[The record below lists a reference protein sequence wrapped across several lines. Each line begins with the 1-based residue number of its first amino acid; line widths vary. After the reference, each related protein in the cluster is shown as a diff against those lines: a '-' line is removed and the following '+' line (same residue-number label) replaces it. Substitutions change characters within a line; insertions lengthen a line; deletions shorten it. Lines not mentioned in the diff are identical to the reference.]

1 MKYRLAAAALIAQPA
16 AALAHAVHT
25 EGFGA
30 GLSHPFGGLDHLLT
44 MVLIGVCGVALGRR
58 MVWAMP
64 LAFVGAVAAGLVFA
78 RLGPALSWAE
88 IAVMMSPLCLG
99 LALLA
104 GKSIPRAGALVL
116 AGGLGFCHGHVHGIE
131 LDNGAILLST
141 AAGVLL
147 GTAALHA
154 LGLAAMMLTREGWRG
169 HATRIAGI
177 LASFAGL
184 TLLFA

>member
-1 MKYRLAAAALIAQPA
+1 MKYRLAAAALVAQPA
-16 AALAHAVHT
+16 MALAHGIHA

-30 GLSHPFGGLDHLLT
+30 GLSHPFTGLDHLLT
-44 MVLIGVCGVALGRR
+44 MVLVGVCGVALGRR

-64 LAFVGAVAAGLVFA
+64 LAFVGAVAAGLIVA
-78 RLGPALSWAE
+78 RLGPALAWAE
-88 IAVMMSPLCLG
+88 ISVVISPLCLG

-104 GKSIPRAGALVL
+104 GKGIPRTGALVL
-116 AGGLGFCHGHVHGIE
+116 AGALGFCHGHVHGAE

-147 GTAALHA
+147 GTAFLHA
-154 LGLAAMMLTREGWRG
+154 LGLLAMMSTRDSLRDN
-169 HATRIAGI
+169 AAKVAGA
-177 LASFAGL
+177 LASFVGL

>member
-1 MKYRLAAAALIAQPA
+1 MRYRLAAAALVAQPA
-16 AALAHAVHT
+16 MALAHAVHT

-44 MVLIGVCGVALGRR
+44 MVLVGVCGVALGRR

-64 LAFVGAVAAGLVFA
+64 LAFVGAVAIGLIFA
-78 RLGPALSWAE
+78 RLGLALSWAE
-88 IAVMMSPLCLG
+88 IAVVMSPLGLG
-99 LALLA
+99 LVLLA
-104 GKSIPRAGALVL
+104 GKSISRAGALVL

-154 LGLAAMMLTREGWRG
+154 FGLLSMMLTREGMRDY
-169 HATRIAGI
+169 ATKAVGI
-177 LASFAGL
+177 VAAFVGF
-184 TLLFA
+184 TLLLA